1 MESLKCPQ
9 EQHVF
14 FQATSHPHFT
24 KPLQQSAV
32 SKNCVIPPTKQL
44 AIITQWIIIALQN
57 LSNQESTTLLW
68 TRWLAT
74 YLPTEFHSWTL
85 VSSFTLF
92 HITSSKSSSWH
103 QAVEDDVKST
113 MSGDDVIEV
122 PRFWFGSLGLGPYLC
137 QPNHYT
143 KVVIGCC
150 WVDQTANQTQ
160 RGSVFV
166 VFTGLEIHFVKAD
179 YVLVTDGPPQIDRT
193 P

>member
-1 MESLKCPQ
+1 MFSSKQLVIHILPSHFSSQQCPK
-9 EQHVF
+9 V
-14 FQATSHPHFT
+14 
-24 KPLQQSAV
+24 
-32 SKNCVIPPTKQL
+32 CVIPPIKQL

-68 TRWLAT
+68 TRWLDT

-122 PRFWFGSLGLGPYLC
+122 PRFWFGSLGLGPYIY
-137 QPNHYT
+137 QPNHHT

-150 WVDQTANQTQ
+150 WVWPNCKPNPK
-160 RGSVFV
+160 RCGFCC
-166 VFTGLEIHFVKAD
+166 LL
-179 YVLVTDGPPQIDRT
+179 LV
-193 P
+193 